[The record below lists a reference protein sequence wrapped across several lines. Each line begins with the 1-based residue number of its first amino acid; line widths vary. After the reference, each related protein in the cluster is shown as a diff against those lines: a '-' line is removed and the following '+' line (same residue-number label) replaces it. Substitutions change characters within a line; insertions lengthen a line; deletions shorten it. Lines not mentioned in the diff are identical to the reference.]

1 MKKILVIAG
10 GGTRHLEPFLE
21 AGKRLGVS
29 VSTASFSQLSC
40 SSSDGFAVRVADL
53 DIASFDVVYIRLVGR
68 RLEDATVLAN
78 YAKKKGIRL
87 VDRVYEDSL
96 LMPLTLAKSVETQRL
111 LAAGIPM
118 PPTFFAKLSLIREK
132 GGELLGFPFVIK
144 STSGKQG
151 KEVWLP
157 KTREELEKLISELSE
172 LEKKGKRFLA
182 QKFIRASQR
191 NRLFVV
197 GERAI
202 AGITRPTK
210 WRKRFVEKI
219 NGEYPQGKKELL
231 NPLPQKDVELATRA
245 VRAVSLEIAGV
256 DIIHEDKTGKIYVL
270 EVNSA
275 PRWEVVS
282 KNAGISVEEEI
293 VKYLAG
299 FDII

>member
-1 MKKILVIAG
+1 MKRILIIAG

-21 AGKRLGVS
+21 AGRRLGVS
-29 VSTASFSQLSC
+29 VRTASFSQVTC
-40 SSSDGFAVRVADL
+40 SSSDGFVVRVADL

-68 RLEDATVLAN
+68 RLEDATLLAN
-78 YAKKKGIRL
+78 YAKKKGVRL

-118 PPTFFAKLSLIREK
+118 PPTFFAKLSVI
-132 GGELLGFPFVIK
+132 GERGERLLGFPFAIK

-157 KTREELEKLISELSE
+157 KDKEELNKLISELSE
-172 LEKKGKRFLA
+172 LEEKGKRFLA
-182 QKFIRASQR
+182 QKFIKASQR

-219 NGEYPQGKKELL
+219 NGEYPEGKKESL
-231 NPLPQKDVELATRA
+231 NPLPKDDVELAIA
-245 VRAVSLEIAGV
+245 AAKAVSLEIAGV
-256 DIIHEDKTGKIYVL
+256 DIVHDDETGEAYVL

-275 PRWEVVS
+275 PRWEAVS

-293 VKYLAG
+293 VRYLASL
-299 FDII
+299 

>member
-1 MKKILVIAG
+1 MKKKILIIAG
-10 GGTRHLEPFLE
+10 GGARHLEPFLE
-21 AGKRLGVS
+21 AGKRLGVP
-29 VSTASFSQLSC
+29 VRTASFSQLSC
-40 SSSDGFAVRVADL
+40 SFSDGFVVRVADL
-53 DIASFDVVYIRLVGR
+53 DIASFNVVYIRLVGR
-68 RLEDATVLAN
+68 RLEDATLLAN
-78 YAKKKGIRL
+78 YAKRHGVRL

-118 PPTFFAKLSLIREK
+118 PLTFFAKLSVIREK
-132 GGELLGFPFVIK
+132 GEELLGFPFVIK

-157 KTREELEKLISELSE
+157 KTREELIKLIGELGE

-197 GERAI
+197 GERII

-210 WRKRFVEKI
+210 WRKRFIEKV
-219 NGEYPQGKKELL
+219 NGEYPEGKKELL
-231 NPLPQKDVELATRA
+231 VPLPTDDVELALKA
-245 VRAVSLEIAGV
+245 AKAVSLEIAGV
-256 DIIHEDKTGKIYVL
+256 DIIYEDKTGEAYVL

-275 PRWEVVS
+275 PRWEAVS

-293 VKYLAG
+293 VKYLASL
-299 FDII
+299 

>member
-1 MKKILVIAG
+1 MKRILVIAG
-10 GGTRHLEPFLE
+10 GGTRHLEPFLA

-29 VSTASFSQLSC
+29 VSTASFSQMSC
-40 SSSDGFAVRVADL
+40 SSSDGFVVRVSGEPVE
-53 DIASFDVVYIRLVGR
+53 SFDVVYIRLVGR

-78 YAKKKGIRL
+78 YAKAHGTRI
-87 VDRVYEDSL
+87 VDRIYQDSL

-111 LAAGIPM
+111 IEAGIPM
-118 PPTFFAKLSLIREK
+118 SPTLFDRLSVLREK
-132 GGELLGFPFVIK
+132 GDSFLGFPFVIK

-157 KTREELEKLISELSE
+157 KTREELDNLISELSE
-172 LEKKGKRFLA
+172 QEKKGKRFLA

-197 GERAI
+197 GERVI

-210 WRKRFVEKI
+210 WRKRFIEKVD
-219 NGEYPQGKKELL
+219 GAYPEGKKELL
-231 NPLPQKDVELATRA
+231 APLPKDDVELAIGA
-245 VRAVSLEIAGV
+245 AKAVSLEIAGV
-256 DIIHEDKTGKIYVL
+256 DIIHEDKTGKPYVL

-275 PRWEVVS
+275 PRFEAVA
-282 KNAGISVEEEI
+282 KAAGINMEEEI

-299 FDII
+299 LE